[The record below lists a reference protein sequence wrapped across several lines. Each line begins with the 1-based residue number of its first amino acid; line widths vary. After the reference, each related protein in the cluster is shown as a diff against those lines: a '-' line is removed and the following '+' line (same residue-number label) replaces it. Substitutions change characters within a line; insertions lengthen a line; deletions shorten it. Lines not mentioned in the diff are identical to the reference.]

1 MAPSAVTPPVL
12 TPTSLTF
19 PTATNGSGAVNG
31 GAVDGTPN
39 FHGYDH
45 ITWYVGNAKQAA
57 SYYTTRM
64 GFYTVA
70 YKGLETGSRYVAS
83 HVVANGNIR
92 FVLMSPVKSY
102 SQLDGD
108 EPISSEERSL
118 LKEMYA
124 HLEKHG
130 DAVKDVAFEVDN
142 VEGVYRQAVEQG
154 AVSVQEPKITSDD
167 QGAVTT
173 AIIRTYGDTTHTL
186 ISRDTYHGVFLP
198 GYKPIPGAKVDP
210 LQKLL
215 PTVTLEAIDH
225 CVGNQDW
232 GKMEEACAYYEK
244 CLSFHRFWSVD
255 DSQISTEFSALN
267 SIVMASPNNV
277 VKMPIN
283 EPAPGKKKSQIE
295 EYVDFYGGAGVQHI
309 ALRTNDII
317 SAVSHMRA
325 RGVEFINVPETY
337 YTTMRLRLKSDKRNW
352 KLQEDFD
359 TIQKLNILIDFDEG
373 GYLLQLFTKPLM
385 DRPTVFI
392 EIIQRN
398 EFDGFGAGNFKSLFE
413 AIEREQAERG
423 NL

>member
-1 MAPSAVTPPVL
+1 MAPSAINPPVL
-12 TPTSLTF
+12 TPTSITF
-19 PTATNGSGAVNG
+19 PTSNHTSSTI
-31 GAVDGTPN
+31 DEPN

-57 SYYTTRM
+57 SYYTTRL
-64 GFYTVA
+64 GFYTIA

-92 FVLMSPVKSY
+92 FVLTSPLKSY
-102 SQLDGD
+102 TSLDGD

-118 LKEMYA
+118 LKEIYR

-142 VEGVYRQAVEQG
+142 VDAVYQQAVEQG
-154 AVSVQEPKITSDD
+154 AVSVQEPRTKYDENGS
-167 QGAVTT
+167 VTT

-186 ISRDTYHGVFLP
+186 ICRDSYTGIFLP
-198 GYKPIPGAKVDP
+198 GYKPVPASKLDP

-215 PTVTLEAIDH
+215 PSVTLEAIDH

-232 GKMEEACAYYEK
+232 GRMEEACAYYER

-317 SAVSHMRA
+317 SAVTNLRA
-325 RGVEFINVPETY
+325 RGTEFISVPETY
-337 YTTMRLRLKSDKRNW
+337 YKTMRQRLKTDKRNW
-352 KLQEDFD
+352 ELKEDFD
-359 TIQKLNILIDFDEG
+359 TIQRLNILIDFDEG

-398 EFDGFGAGNFKSLFE
+398 LFDGFGAGNFKSLFE